1 MLRITRHDQSAAR
14 VTLRLEG
21 RLVNAWAELL
31 ERECSALIGSV
42 AAVGVELSGVGFVD
56 RSGVKTLRRLHRAGV
71 SIRGCS
77 DLLATILES
86 EGIPIGRT
94 ATDTHGGGS

>member
-1 MLRITRHDQSAAR
+1 MLRITRHDESDTR

-21 RLVNAWAELL
+21 RLINAWAELL

-42 AAVGVELSGVGFVD
+42 AAVSVDLSGVGFVD
-56 RSGVKTLRRLHRAGV
+56 RSGVKALQRLHRAGV

-77 DLLATILES
+77 DLIATILES

-94 ATDTHGGGS
+94 ATDTDGSGI